1 MRFQK
6 KRFTVFPKLLLGFL
20 IAILP
25 VYMLGIYLNKQV
37 ASGLR
42 DQILQSMQTNVKFYL
57 SSLTNEMVNIEN
69 FKRSLLVDEDLM
81 ALSTVAPALTE
92 NERREAILRLE
103 GKLALLQESSSY
115 IANATLHIPL
125 IDKRI
130 KPGSYLD
137 GVSLKEL
144 KAIRFKM
151 QQQLSPLLWHGDKL
165 LMGSYY
171 PESAFSER
179 DPVFLIEI
187 EINQR
192 MIMEDLG
199 SMSDHGGAYLYFT
212 REGRFITNHAVSGVS
227 DEIERLLSRQ
237 AGGEVESVIFE
248 NEGKRYLVSLQQSS
262 GYDFSLGVY
271 TPEDVIMRDFDKYN
285 ALFWILFA
293 LSIVVMG
300 LFSYWIFKAIRNP
313 VRNLLKAFR
322 RVEQGQ
328 LAVRI
333 SQSSNDEFSDLS
345 DQFNKMVTKLQ
356 SLIQE
361 VYEQQIRS
369 QQSELRQ
376 LQSQIN
382 PHFLYN
388 SFFILHQLIEFEDL
402 DNARKFVHYLGNY
415 FQFIT
420 RDAKSELPLGQEMK
434 HAEAYLNIQ
443 TMRFGSRIKVLVE
456 PIPAQWEVMPVPR
469 LIVQPIIENA
479 YQHGLESR
487 ISEGHLR
494 ITNDLRDGS
503 LHIHFEDNGNLLT
516 DDELMRLKF
525 RLQDTSGLETT
536 GIVNVHRRLQIKFGP
551 SAGLN
556 VFRSELGGLGVT
568 MKIPD
573 KTKEEQ

>member
-1 MRFQK
+1 MWFQK
-6 KRFTVFPKLLLGFL
+6 RRFTIFPKLLLGFL

-37 ASGLR
+37 ASSLR

-57 SSLTNEMVNIEN
+57 SSLTNEIVNIEN

-92 NERREAILRLE
+92 NELREAILRLE
-103 GKLALLQESSSY
+103 RKVALLQDSSSY
-115 IANATLHIPL
+115 IASATLYIPM
-125 IDKRI
+125 IDKQI
-130 KPGSYLD
+130 KSGSYIE
-137 GVSLKEL
+137 GVSIKEL
-144 KAIRFKM
+144 ETIRFKM
-151 QQQLSPLLWHGDKL
+151 QQQLSPLVWHGDKL

-171 PESAFSER
+171 PESVIKNRA
-179 DPVFLIEI
+179 PVFLIEI

-192 MIMEDLG
+192 MIMDDLS
-199 SMSDHGGAYLYFT
+199 SMSDQGGAYLYFKQ
-212 REGRFITNHAVSGVS
+212 EGRVITNHGLPNTS

-237 AGGEVESVIFE
+237 SGGEVESVIFE
-248 NEGKRYLVSLQQSS
+248 NQGKKYLVSLRQSS
-262 GYDFSLGVY
+262 GYDFSLGIY

-293 LSIVVMG
+293 LSIIVMA

-322 RVEQGQ
+322 KVEQGQ
-328 LAVRI
+328 LAVRV
-333 SQSSNDEFSDLS
+333 SQRSNDEFSDLS
-345 DQFNKMVTKLQ
+345 EQFNKMVSKLQ

-420 RDAKSELPLGQEMK
+420 RDAKSELSLGQEMK

-443 TMRFGSRIKVLVE
+443 MMRFGSRINVSLE
-456 PIPAQWEVMPVPR
+456 PIPSRWEELLVPR

-487 ISEGHLR
+487 ISDGHLR
-494 ITNDLRDGS
+494 ITNELRDNF
-503 LHIHFEDNGNLLT
+503 LCIYFEDNGTALT
-516 DDELMRLKF
+516 EDELMRLKF
-525 RLQDTSGLETT
+525 KLQDASELETT
-536 GIVNVHRRLQIKFGP
+536 GVVNVHRRLQIKFGL
-551 SAGLN
+551 SAGLY
-556 VFRSELGGLGVT
+556 VFRSELGGLGVA
-568 MKIPD
+568 MKIPI
-573 KTKEEQ
+573 KIEEE